1 MATLT
6 LRQTSPV
13 TGINKNA
20 PLTNAEVD
28 TNFKNLDA
36 DIASRVLREG
46 DTMQGTLVLVAGT
59 STVVPAKF
67 QAGTNLLTA
76 QDGAAEYDGTDFYL
90 TNGTT
95 RKMVLR
101 NTTGN
106 FVKTVTGTP
115 NRIIVNNAGAPDA
128 SVALTTPQDIHSG
141 ANPTFNK
148 MSLSTSLAVG
158 SGLTPSEIDGRI
170 NAKEDVV
177 AFSTSDARLKTN
189 IENITDALEKVKSL
203 HGVEF
208 TWKPELHDVHGYEG
222 QDTGVIAQ
230 DVIQVLPEA
239 VITRDTGYM
248 AVNYEK
254 MIGLLIEA
262 IKELDTKV
270 SKCTCN
276 K

>member
-13 TGINKNA
+13 TGFNKNA

-46 DTMQGTLVLVAGT
+46 DTMTGTLVLVEGT
-59 STVVPAKF
+59 STIAPVKF
-67 QAGTNLLTA
+67 QAGTNLLTP
-76 QDGAAEYDGTDFYL
+76 QNGAAEYDGTDFYL
-90 TNGTT
+90 TNGVT
-95 RKMVLR
+95 RKVVLR

-106 FVKTVTGTP
+106 FVKTITGTA
-115 NRIIVNNAGAPDA
+115 NRVIVSNAGAPDA
-128 SVALTTPQDIHSG
+128 TVSLTTPQDIHTG
-141 ANPTFNK
+141 ATPTFDK
-148 MSLSTSLAVG
+148 MTLSTSLAVG
-158 SGLTPSEIDGRI
+158 SGVTPSAVDGRI

-177 AFSTSDARLKTN
+177 AYSTSDARLKTN
-189 IENITDALEKVKSL
+189 IEHISNALEKVKSL
-203 HGVEF
+203 HGVQF
-208 TWKPELHDVHGYEG
+208 TWNPELHDVHGYEG

-230 DVIQVLPEA
+230 DVVQVLPEA
-239 VITRDTGYM
+239 VVTRDTGYM

-262 IKELDTKV
+262 IKELDTKIN
-270 SKCTCN
+270 SCTCN